1 MSAPASLRT
10 AAALRASSSLPS
22 GVLLHRLKAIV
33 AGLSYRGGNAEGE
46 GERRY
51 SSSLSSVA

>member
-46 GERRY
+46 GD
-51 SSSLSSVA
+51 